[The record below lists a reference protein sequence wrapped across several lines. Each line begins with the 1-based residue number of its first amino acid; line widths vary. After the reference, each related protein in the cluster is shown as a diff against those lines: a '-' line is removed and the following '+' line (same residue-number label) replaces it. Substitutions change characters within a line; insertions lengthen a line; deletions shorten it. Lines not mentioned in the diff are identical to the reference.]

1 MAKTQTKG
9 SETGDTEERIA
20 RPRATETAAGRFVG
34 AMWASGRPWHGI
46 SPRGNQGSLGAARRG
61 PRRSLG
67 AVCFGHAGALE
78 QVTLAPPFV
87 GRPYPPRDG
96 GAPRVLSREPRAQR
110 PRRRGARAERE
121 ARRECVGV
129 AEHRGGYAG
138 EVGGHLGEGEGVVG
152 MKGI

>member
-1 MAKTQTKG
+1 M
-9 SETGDTEERIA
+9 
-20 RPRATETAAGRFVG
+20 
-34 AMWASGRPWHGI
+34 
-46 SPRGNQGSLGAARRG
+46 
-61 PRRSLG
+61 
-67 AVCFGHAGALE
+67 CFGHAGALE

-129 AEHRGGYAG
+129 AEHRSGYTG
-138 EVGGHLGEGEGVVG
+138 EVSGHLSEGEGGVG
-152 MKGI
+152 VRVGLAASHLELELWRARTAPCGALCNVLCYDLEL